1 LKVSPNGVR
10 KSPVPEEKKEE
21 VELDEEM
28 PVEEVAETED
38 LKEEDAKPRPLSAEI
53 RGALALVISQ

>member
-1 LKVSPNGVR
+1 M
-10 KSPVPEEKKEE
+10 PEEKKEE

-28 PVEEVAETED
+28 PVEEAAETED